1 MSPTIALH
9 DDTFQRYVILT
20 AALLALAGV
29 ALLLL
34 RVVAKKDIR
43 SVWLTYRSWLV
54 MVPIIALTILLGR
67 EAVIVGAGLLA
78 IFCFKEY
85 ARATGLYAD
94 WWITGVVYVLIL
106 ACTAAT
112 LASAWHL
119 LNAMPVIAL
128 AAIFLVPVMRN
139 RASGQLQST
148 ALAVLGFV
156 LVGWTLSHLG
166 WLARS
171 RHPYGAVLF
180 VIFATE
186 ICDVA
191 AYLGGKLFGGRRMR
205 SEISPKKT
213 WCGSLAALAVA
224 MALPWLL
231 AFSLAG
237 FSMIDKLLTGL
248 IVGLGGQLGDLAISL
263 IKRDLGVKDMGAALP
278 GHGGLLDRCDS
289 LLFVTPAFV
298 HLLRWVEQ

>member
-1 MSPTIALH
+1 VSPTIALH
-9 DDTFQRYVILT
+9 DDTFRRFVIIT
-20 AALLALAGV
+20 AALLTLAGV
-29 ALLLL
+29 VLLLL
-34 RVVAKKDIR
+34 RIVVKKDVR

-54 MVPIIALTILLGR
+54 IVPIIAATILLGR

-106 ACTAAT
+106 ACMAAT
-112 LASAWHL
+112 LAGAWQAF
-119 LNAMPVIAL
+119 NAMPIMAL
-128 AAIFLVPVMRN
+128 AAIFLVPVARN
-139 RASGQLQST
+139 RAAGQLQST

-156 LVGWTLSHLG
+156 LVGWALAHLG

-171 RHPYGAVLF
+171 RDPYGTVLF

-213 WCGSLAALAVA
+213 WCGSLTALALA
-224 MALPWLL
+224 IALPWLL
-231 AFSLAG
+231 AFSLPG
-237 FSMIDKLLTGL
+237 FNATDKVLAGL
-248 IVGLGGQLGDLAISL
+248 IVGCGGQIGDLAISL

-298 HLLRWVEQ
+298 HLLRFADG

>member
-9 DDTFQRYVILT
+9 DDTFRRYVVIT
-20 AALLALAGV
+20 IALLALAGLV
-29 ALLLL
+29 LLLL
-34 RVVAKKDIR
+34 RVVAKKDVR

-54 MVPIIALTILLGR
+54 MVPIIAVTIFLGR

-106 ACTAAT
+106 ACMGAT
-112 LASAWHL
+112 LAGAWPAF
-119 LNAMPVIAL
+119 NAMPLIAV
-128 AAIFLVPVMRN
+128 AAIFLVPVARN
-139 RASGQLQST
+139 QASGQLQAT
-148 ALAVLGFV
+148 ALAVLGFI
-156 LVGWTLSHLG
+156 LVGWTLPHLG

-171 RHPYGAVLF
+171 RDPYGAVLF

-191 AYLGGKLFGGRRMR
+191 AYLGGKLLGGRRMR

-213 WCGSLAALAVA
+213 WGGSVTALALG

-231 AFSLAG
+231 AFSLPG
-237 FSMIDKLLTGL
+237 FDATDKLLAGL
-248 IVGLGGQLGDLAISL
+248 IVGFGGQLGDLAISL

-298 HLLRWVEQ
+298 HLLRCANG

>member
-9 DDTFQRYVILT
+9 DDTFRRYVVIT
-20 AALLALAGV
+20 IALLALAGLV
-29 ALLLL
+29 LLLL
-34 RVVAKKDIR
+34 RVVAKKDVR

-54 MVPIIALTILLGR
+54 MVPIIAVTIFLGR

-106 ACTAAT
+106 ACMGAT
-112 LASAWHL
+112 LAGAWPAF
-119 LNAMPVIAL
+119 NAMPLIAV
-128 AAIFLVPVMRN
+128 AAIFLVPVARN
-139 RASGQLQST
+139 QASGQLQAT
-148 ALAVLGFV
+148 ALAVLGFI
-156 LVGWTLSHLG
+156 LVGWTLPHLG

-171 RHPYGAVLF
+171 RDPYGAVLF

-213 WCGSLAALAVA
+213 WGGSVTALALG

-231 AFSLAG
+231 AFSLPG
-237 FSMIDKLLTGL
+237 FDATDKLLAGL
-248 IVGLGGQLGDLAISL
+248 IVGFGGQLGDLAISL

-298 HLLRWVEQ
+298 HLLRCANG

>member
-1 MSPTIALH
+1 VSPTIALY
-9 DDTFQRYVILT
+9 DDTFRRYVIIT
-20 AALLALAGV
+20 AALLALAGLV
-29 ALLLL
+29 LLLL
-34 RVVAKKDIR
+34 RFGAKKDVR
-43 SVWLTYRSWLV
+43 RVWLTYRSWLV

-94 WWITGVVYVLIL
+94 WWITGVAYLLIL

-112 LASAWHL
+112 LIGAWQL
-119 LNAMPVIAL
+119 FNAMPIIAL
-128 AAIFLVPVMRN
+128 AAIFLVPVARN
-139 RASGQLQST
+139 RTAGQLQAT

-156 LVGWTLSHLG
+156 LVGWALAHLG

-205 SEISPKKT
+205 DEISPKKT
-213 WCGSLAALAVA
+213 WYGSLTALTVA

-231 AFSLAG
+231 AFSLPG
-237 FSMIDKLLTGL
+237 FNATEKLIAGL
-248 IVGLGGQLGDLAISL
+248 IIGFAGQVGDLAISL

-298 HLLRWVEQ
+298 HLLRLVDG

>member
-9 DDTFQRYVILT
+9 DDTFRRFVIIT

-29 ALLLL
+29 VLLLL
-34 RVVAKKDIR
+34 RIGAKKDIR

-54 MVPIIALTILLGR
+54 MVPIVALTIFLGR

-78 IFCFKEY
+78 IFCFKEF

-94 WWITGVVYVLIL
+94 WWITGVVYLLIL

-112 LASAWHL
+112 LAGAWQAF
-119 LNAMPVIAL
+119 NAMPIIAVV
-128 AAIFLVPVMRN
+128 AIFLVPVARN
-139 RASGQLQST
+139 RAAGQLQAT

-156 LVGWTLSHLG
+156 LVGWALAHLG

-171 RHPYGAVLF
+171 GHPYGAVLF

-186 ICDVA
+186 ICDVT
-191 AYLGGKLFGGRRMR
+191 AYLGGKLFGGRKMR

-213 WCGSLAALAVA
+213 WCGSLTALALA

-231 AFSLAG
+231 AFSLPG
-237 FSMIDKLLTGL
+237 FDATEKLLAGL
-248 IVGLGGQLGDLAISL
+248 IIGFGGQLGDLAISL

-289 LLFVTPAFV
+289 LLFVTAAFV
-298 HLLRWVEQ
+298 HLLG